1 MFDGLFEIIAK
12 TLSVFY
18 DLVPDYAVAIGL
30 LTLLAMIVTTPFTLK
45 GTRSMIQMQRLQ
57 PEMRR
62 LQLKYKDDRQKLN
75 EELMAFYKE
84 NGLNPLGGCLPMLLQ
99 APVFFILY
107 RVVHGLTQL
116 ETVNGKEVFD
126 PKYLDHGSKLY
137 ESLHG
142 ADRMMSFGVDL
153 AESASHALT
162 EGFVHGLPPLVMVAI
177 VAVSSYYQQKQIQGR
192 NPNAE
197 IPPQQKMLMRLMPLM
212 FVVFAFVSPAA
223 LVVYFVVSNLYRI
236 GMQHYITRTLYHG
249 EDSLGAQAH
258 KATLE
263 VKKLK
268 EEHGSPDLMPRIGRK
283 AKGVAPTSD
292 ATGGKAK
299 ATPKAA
305 RPASQAPS
313 GSTNGASPKAVNP
326 LPTTRTGAGNR
337 SKKKKKRR

>member
-1 MFDGLFEIIAK
+1 MFDGLYEVIAK

-18 DLVPDYAVAIGL
+18 DLIPNYAVAIAL
-30 LTLLAMIVTTPFTLK
+30 LTLVVMVITTPFTLK

-84 NGLNPLGGCLPMLLQ
+84 NQLNPLGGCLPLLLQ
-99 APVFFILY
+99 APIFFFLY
-107 RVVHGLTQL
+107 HVIRGLT
-116 ETVNGKEVFD
+116 TTAADGTFR
-126 PKYLDHGSKLY
+126 PKYIDPSSKLY

-142 ADRMMSFGVDL
+142 IEEMKAFGVDL
-153 AESASHALT
+153 AESASRALGD
-162 EGFVHGLPPLVMVAI
+162 GFIHGFPHVIMVAI

-192 NPNAE
+192 NPNAD
-197 IPPQQKMLMRLMPLM
+197 IPPQQKMLMRLMPAM

-249 EDSLGAQAH
+249 EDSLGAQAQ
-258 KATLE
+258 KAAAE
-263 VKKLK
+263 AKKLRETEGGPGILPRTGRSK
-268 EEHGSPDLMPRIGRK
+268 TKAVEATATEEPARG
-283 AKGVAPTSD
+283 KGTTAPANKPQNKGPAAPTSR
-292 ATGGKAK
+292 T
-299 ATPKAA
+299 
-305 RPASQAPS
+305 AS
-313 GSTNGASPKAVNP
+313 GN
-326 LPTTRTGAGNR
+326 NR

>member
-1 MFDGLFEIIAK
+1 MFDGLFEVIAK

-18 DLVPDYAVAIGL
+18 DLIPNYAFAIGM
-30 LTLLAMIVTTPFTLK
+30 LTLVVMVVTTPFTLK

-62 LQLKYKDDRQKLN
+62 LQLKHKDDRQKLN

-84 NGLNPLGGCLPMLLQ
+84 NQLNPLGGCLPLLLQ
-99 APVFFILY
+99 APVFYILY
-107 RVVHGLTQL
+107 HVIRGMTNIPGGAK
-116 ETVNGKEVFD
+116 TFD
-126 PKYLDHGSKLY
+126 PKYLDEGSKLFQD
-137 ESLHG
+137 LHG
-142 ADRMMSFGVDL
+142 AEKMMSFGVNL
-153 AESASHALT
+153 AESASQALAD
-162 EGFVHGLPPLVMVAI
+162 GFFHGLPHVVMVAI

-197 IPPQQKMLMRLMPLM
+197 IPPQQKMLMRLMPAM

-249 EDSLGAQAH
+249 EDSLGAQAQ

-263 VKKLK
+263 AKKLK
-268 EEHGSPDLMPRIGRK
+268 EEEGGPDLLPKLGRRARAVEATSTEAPPK
-283 AKGVAPTSD
+283 AKPAGGNGSTPAAPPAPTS
-292 ATGGKAK
+292 
-299 ATPKAA
+299 
-305 RPASQAPS
+305 
-313 GSTNGASPKAVNP
+313 
-326 LPTTRTGAGNR
+326 RTSAQNR